1 MYVRYNP
8 NPQSKDVGDCV
19 IRAISIVTNSTWED
33 TYISLCDLG
42 FELHDMPSANYV
54 WGEYLRR
61 MGFKRHI
68 IPDKCPY
75 CYTVNDFCND
85 HQNGVFVLATGTHVI
100 PIVSGSYIDSWDSG
114 GEIPIYYYTL
124 EEN

>member
-19 IRAISIVTNSTWED
+19 IRAISIATNSSWED
-33 TYISLCDLG
+33 TYIGLCDLG

-68 IPDKCPY
+68 IPDICPI
-75 CYTVNDFCND
+75 CYTVINFCND
-85 HQNGVFVLATGTHVI
+85 HQDGVFVLATGTHVI
-100 PIVSGSYIDSWDSG
+100 AVVSGSYFDSWDSG
-114 GEIPIYYYTL
+114 NEVPVYYFSK